1 VPRPILAECDWN
13 VGSAAVARTIPGLR
27 HAHSAVPGKPAP
39 SVGVEARGETWL
51 AHDDD
56 RENRATLGRSLASF
70 VLPLPADAQN
80 RSRVLLNIAI
90 TYSIVFVSLAI
101 VQIPSAIHAGPSS
114 LLHAAAIVWRDL
126 LASHLGHLLLYGAL
140 ITSLSYAEGLFGNQE
155 EISTGVHILMIAK
168 VGFWATLVF
177 GIGLHRSGTAM
188 DLFTL
193 ISLATLITAGLVVI
207 GVVSRRTQLGAI
219 SSSQRAKNVLI
230 VGTTQTAREIARHL
244 ALARNQRRIV
254 KGFVSRFQTG
264 EPAVLGTVDDLA
276 RIARAE
282 FIDEIIVASGRDRQ
296 LAERAVA
303 EALHNH
309 LDVSVVP
316 ELFADWPTRLS
327 LQTVGRVPLIA
338 VHEEPIPRLGLLVKR
353 ISDVVLSAI
362 GLLLMLPLMIVIA
375 GAIKFESAGTIFY
388 GALRAGKKG
397 RTFECYKF
405 RTMYADADRN
415 KDELRVR
422 NERRGPTFKIAND
435 PRITSLGRVL
445 RRYSLDELPQLWN
458 VLSGTM
464 SLVGPRPHPLDDY
477 LRYALEDRRRLDV
490 SPGITGLWQVS
501 ARTDSS
507 FATNMAL
514 DLEYIENWSLGM
526 DMVILLKTIPAVLA
540 GTGA

>member
-1 VPRPILAECDWN
+1 
-13 VGSAAVARTIPGLR
+13 
-27 HAHSAVPGKPAP
+27 
-39 SVGVEARGETWL
+39 
-51 AHDDD
+51 
-56 RENRATLGRSLASF
+56 
-70 VLPLPADAQN
+70 
-80 RSRVLLNIAI
+80 
-90 TYSIVFVSLAI
+90 
-101 VQIPSAIHAGPSS
+101 
-114 LLHAAAIVWRDL
+114 
-126 LASHLGHLLLYGAL
+126 
-140 ITSLSYAEGLFGNQE
+140 
-155 EISTGVHILMIAK
+155 
-168 VGFWATLVF
+168 
-177 GIGLHRSGTAM
+177 
-188 DLFTL
+188 
-193 ISLATLITAGLVVI
+193 
-207 GVVSRRTQLGAI
+207 
-219 SSSQRAKNVLI
+219 
-230 VGTTQTAREIARHL
+230 
-244 ALARNQRRIV
+244 
-254 KGFVSRFQTG
+254 
-264 EPAVLGTVDDLA
+264 
-276 RIARAE
+276 
-282 FIDEIIVASGRDRQ
+282 
-296 LAERAVA
+296 
-303 EALHNH
+303 
-309 LDVSVVP
+309 
-316 ELFADWPTRLS
+316 
-327 LQTVGRVPLIA
+327 
-338 VHEEPIPRLGLLVKR
+338 
-353 ISDVVLSAI
+353 
-362 GLLLMLPLMIVIA
+362 MIVIA